1 MLNRSAVGLPTILYS
16 AALFPLNYLL
26 SSSSPLALRF
36 LPHHYP
42 LGGTVFFCSRH
53 LLLRCGF
60 TISFFSLD
68 LGFFILGYIIWFLYI
83 IDGVLC
89 RTAAG
94 GGCGKGKEKKA

>member
-42 LGGTVFFCSRH
+42 LGGTVFF
-53 LLLRCGF
+53 LF
-60 TISFFSLD
+60 
-68 LGFFILGYIIWFLYI
+68 
-83 IDGVLC
+83 
-89 RTAAG
+89 
-94 GGCGKGKEKKA
+94 